1 MEPARPGVV
10 QNRRASAP
18 MNQMNSMSMVD
29 RGDEVADFVS
39 DWLRDHL
46 PVGRAVRT
54 HTSVLVDL
62 LVADA
67 ALANITCAELQR
79 HVGDL
84 TGLIEAELHARRP

>member
-1 MEPARPGVV
+1 
-10 QNRRASAP
+10 
-18 MNQMNSMSMVD
+18 MNSMPMLD

-46 PVGRAVRT
+46 PVGRRVRT
-54 HTSVLVDL
+54 ETRALVDL

-67 ALANITCAELQR
+67 ALANIACAELLR

-84 TGLIEAELHARRP
+84 TALIEAERQARRA